1 MIDLSADISNRIAIL
16 LDDLEDSIP
25 TEMGSLITLLKSQIS
40 QLKCDEGLLA
50 DIIILLNEYYHP
62 LLIDSPKVDSFLF
75 KQEKE
80 NNEKIGELIIALHQ
94 LQSQEIQVQ
103 SIKVRR

>member
-1 MIDLSADISNRIAIL
+1 MIDLSTDISNRIAIM
-16 LDDLEDSIP
+16 LDDLNDSIP

-40 QLKCDEGLLA
+40 QLKCDEGLLTE
-50 DIIILLNEYYHP
+50 IIILLNEYYHP
-62 LLIDSPKVDSFLF
+62 LLTDSPKMDCNIS

-80 NNEKIGELIIALHQ
+80 SNEKIGELIISLHQ
-94 LQSQEIQVQ
+94 LQLQERQVQ

>member
-1 MIDLSADISNRIAIL
+1 MIDLSVDISNRIAIM
-16 LDDLEDSIP
+16 LDEMNDFIP

-50 DIIILLNEYYHP
+50 EIIVLLNEYYQ
-62 LLIDSPKVDSFLF
+62 LRLTGDIKIDCNVS

-80 NNEKIGELIIALHQ
+80 KNEKIGELIIVLHQ
-94 LQSQEIQVQ
+94 LQLQEIQVQ
-103 SIKVRR
+103 GIKVRR